1 MTGSFV
7 KVSGNHVCDSGRG
20 HEMIE
25 AIAVI
30 WNEKKVAATVFQ
42 NVGDLI
48 LVMDEIGL
56 VLNHMATEDRT
67 KMLINRRKV

>member
-7 KVSGNHVCDSGRG
+7 KVSSNHVCDSGRG

-30 WNEKKVAATVFQ
+30 WNEKKVTATVSQ
-42 NVGDLI
+42 NV
-48 LVMDEIGL
+48 
-56 VLNHMATEDRT
+56 
-67 KMLINRRKV
+67 